1 MKNWTDPFLPPTFL
15 VFLAFTVHQGHTQDT
30 LQTLAKLV
38 EAEPKPFV
46 IMEATGQ
53 AVTNRSQGVV
63 ISPSG
68 LVLSV
73 GHVAWIGSENYFT
86 DKFRT
91 SFRGTGEGLPAGVV
105 HVHKAVFTDRENEPF
120 FEHYYPA
127 TLLMHGGTRFLGK
140 GDLALYQI
148 QSPGPFPKV
157 DFFSKSKP
165 TLSIGETLHL
175 CHFSFPHKAGD
186 PFFLLNPVEVVGLA
200 KTSNG
205 TQYLAQ
211 GYYRIGSSGGAIL
224 KDGRLLGIQS
234 SAYTVNATGVGEI
247 PLGLISFELVW
258 EDRIFGCGNGAK
270 RVSPRN
276 HDF

>member
-1 MKNWTDPFLPPTFL
+1 MKTDLLSVLTVFAFL
-15 VFLAFTVHQGHTQDT
+15 VHQGHTQDT

-46 IMEATGQ
+46 IMEATGE
-53 AVTNRSQGVV
+53 AVTNRAQGVV

-68 LVLSV
+68 LILSV
-73 GHVAWIGSENYFT
+73 GHVAWIGSENSFT
-86 DKFRT
+86 GKFRA
-91 SFRGTGEGLPAGVV
+91 SFRGTGQGLPPGVA
-105 HVHKAVFTDRENEPF
+105 HVHKAVFTDREDEPF

-127 TLLMHGGTRFLGK
+127 NLQMQGDSRFIDK
-140 GDLALYQI
+140 GDLALYQV

-157 DFFSKSKP
+157 DFFSKEKP
-165 TLSIGETLHL
+165 KLSLGETLHL

-186 PFFLLNPVEVVGLA
+186 PFFLANPLEVVGLA
-200 KTSNG
+200 KTSSG

-224 KDGRLLGIQS
+224 KEGRLIGLQS

-258 EDRIFGCGNGAK
+258 EDRILGCGNRSK
-270 RVSPRN
+270 
-276 HDF
+276 